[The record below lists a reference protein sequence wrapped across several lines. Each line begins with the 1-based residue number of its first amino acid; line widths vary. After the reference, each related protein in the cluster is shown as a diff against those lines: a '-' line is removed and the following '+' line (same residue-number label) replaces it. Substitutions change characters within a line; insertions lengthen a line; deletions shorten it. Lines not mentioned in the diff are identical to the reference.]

1 MKSVI
6 IFLSAIIAFT
16 SLPAQETKTHSIF
29 FSTASFQPDVA
40 ALRILDTV
48 ATYCKKHNASVVSL
62 SGYCDSVGTSERN
75 QVLSERRANAVKEF
89 FMRQGIGLKSTQV
102 AGKSET
108 IEFGGADFYRN
119 RRVDIVT
126 SRPEEKLSVLEEK
139 ITQAAV
145 GDLIRLENISFVGGT
160 PTPLPISIPVME
172 ELYQVMKNNPTLEIS
187 IEGHICCSQ
196 SDYENL
202 SGQRAKAIY
211 DFLIS
216 KGIAA
221 ERMVWKGFG
230 HTKPLTQERGED
242 ERQLNRR
249 VEIRVVKK

>member
-6 IFLSAIIAFT
+6 IFLSAIVAFT

-29 FSTASFQPDVA
+29 FSTASFQPDVTA
-40 ALRILDTV
+40 MRILDTV
-48 ATYCKKHNASVVSL
+48 ATYCKKYNASIVSL
-62 SGYCDSVGTSERN
+62 SGYCDSAGTSERN
-75 QVLSERRANAVKEF
+75 QILSEKRANAVKAIF
-89 FMRQGIGLKSTQV
+89 IKKGIDLKSTLV
-102 AGKSET
+102 VGKNET
-108 IEFGGADFYRN
+108 VEFIGADFYRN

-126 SRPEEKLSVLEEK
+126 SRPKEKLSVLEEK
-139 ITQAAV
+139 IIQAEV

-160 PTPLPISIPVME
+160 PTPLEISIPVME

-196 SDYENL
+196 TDYENL

-221 ERMVWKGFG
+221 ERMTWKGFG
-230 HTKPLTQERGED
+230 HTKPLTEERGEY
-242 ERQLNRR
+242 ERQMNRR